1 MQTIEQRPWF
11 LFRLTGAQGFGVFIV
26 VVSFSFGFATQ
37 SAAASSKRYAES
49 AKRTATTRSNS
60 ASRVTCAAC
69 KESKKYGQ
77 TGAKLAKKVPCH
89 PQGYVDPK
97 IAKNY
102 QKAMRDLHRSGIKPQ
117 VTSAWR
123 SSQEQATLHRCSQ
136 SRRCRANHP
145 GLYYALPPGQSLHE
159 AGFAVDISGV
169 AAGPRGRKQV
179 TSRGRR
185 IISVM
190 RKNGF
195 KWRYGLKDPAHFE
208 ADPTRK
214 GYRSLGQAINK
225 NQTTCTV
232 KLAKAPR
239 SAGRTQAVA
248 ASRKTTTSKSISR
261 RISADKLRRRNSRA

>member
-1 MQTIEQRPWF
+1 MQTIEQRPWY
-11 LFRLTGAQGFGVFIV
+11 LFMLTSAQWFGVFIIAV
-26 VVSFSFGFATQ
+26 SFGFGFAAQ
-37 SAAASSKRYAES
+37 SAAASSKRNAGP
-49 AKRTATTRSNS
+49 ARRTATTRSNS
-60 ASRVTCAAC
+60 ASRATCVAC
-69 KESKKYGQ
+69 EGSKKYGQ
-77 TGAKLAKKVPCH
+77 NGAKLAKKVPCH

-102 QKAMRDLHRSGIKPQ
+102 QKAMRDLHRVGIKPQ
-117 VTSAWR
+117 VTSVWR
-123 SSQEQATLHRCSQ
+123 SSQEQALLHRCSQ

-169 AAGPRGRKQV
+169 AAGPKGRKQV
-179 TSRGRR
+179 TTRGRH

-214 GYRSLGQAINK
+214 GYRTVQQAIHK

-232 KLAKAPR
+232 KLARAR
-239 SAGRTQAVA
+239 RTAGRAQAVS
-248 ASRKTTTSKSISR
+248 ASRKATTSKPIFR
-261 RISADKLRRRNSRA
+261 RIATGKSHRRNSKA